1 MSDIRVNNL
10 SNESSTGGPTFTG
23 ITTFSSPYFF
33 IPPVGNTAER
43 PKNPEGGSLR
53 FNTDSKHLEYFRGD
67 TIGWVEIE
75 ASRNVLGG
83 GTGSNAGTGTRGIMG
98 GFHVAGDTIEY
109 ITISTLGDSQD
120 FGNLSNGRFN
130 ANQNACNVTRM
141 IWGGGYDAGGW
152 ENIMD
157 YITVSTLGNATDF
170 GDLGEA
176 KNGCGAAN
184 DKTRAIFA
192 GGAHAPDH
200 SGTNTMDYVTMAS
213 TGNSVDYGDFSAES
227 GTECSVS
234 SSTRGIWTYNGGT
247 ADIVYSAIQTLGNTS
262 DFGDLNSGAW
272 TSGGGSSA
280 TRGIFA
286 GGYIVNTIQYITM
299 ATTGNAVD
307 FGDMT
312 QARFYNRGLSSSTRC
327 VQASG
332 RYYVS
337 PGFVH
342 SDVSDY
348 VEMATTGNA
357 VDFGDMTFLDGNSYS
372 AGNSNGH
379 GGMSG

>member
-1 MSDIRVNNL
+1 MSEIRVNNL
-10 SNESSTGGPTFTG
+10 SNESSTGGPSISG

-33 IPPVGNTAER
+33 VPPVGNTAQR
-43 PKNPEGGSLR
+43 PENPQKGAIR
-53 FNTDSKHLEYFRGD
+53 FNTDSKHLEYFKGD
-67 TIGWVEIE
+67 LLGWVDIE
-75 ASRNVLGG
+75 SSQNVLGG
-83 GTGSNAGTGTRGIMG
+83 GTGSNVGTGTRGIMG

-120 FGNLSNGRFN
+120 FGNLSSGRHN
-130 ANQNACNVTRM
+130 SNQNACSETRM

-152 ENIMD
+152 KNIMD
-157 YITVSTLGNATDF
+157 YITVANLGNAIDF
-170 GDLGEA
+170 GDLTDA
-176 KNGCGAAN
+176 RNGCGAAN
-184 DKTRAIFA
+184 DKTRAIWA

-200 SGTNTMDYVTMAS
+200 SSTNIMDYVTMAS
-213 TGNSVDYGDFSAES
+213 TGNAVDYGDFATA
-227 GTECSVS
+227 GTECSLA

-286 GGYIVNTIQYITM
+286 GGYIVDTIQYITM
-299 ATTGNAVD
+299 ATLGDAVD

-312 QARFYNRGLSSSTRC
+312 QARFNNRGLSSSTRC

-337 PGFVH
+337 PAFVH
-342 SDVSDY
+342 SDICDY
-348 VEMATTGNA
+348 VQMATLGNA
-357 VDFGDMTFLDGNSYS
+357 VDFGDTTAAVAS
-372 AGNSNGH
+372 AGVCSNGH
-379 GGMSG
+379 GGL

>member
-1 MSDIRVNNL
+1 MSEIRVNNL
-10 SNESSTGGPTFTG
+10 SNEDSTSGPIISG

-33 IPPVGNTAER
+33 IPPVGNTQER
-43 PKNPEGGSLR
+43 PQNPDPGSLR

-67 TIGWVEIE
+67 TLGWVDVE
-75 ASRNVLGG
+75 ASVNQLGG
-83 GTGSNAGTGTRGIMG
+83 GTGSNVGTGIRGIMG

-120 FGNLSNGRFN
+120 FGNLSSGRHN
-130 ANQNACNVTRM
+130 SNQNACSETRM
-141 IWGGGYDAGGW
+141 MWGGGYDAGGW
-152 ENIMD
+152 KNIID
-157 YITVSTLGNATDF
+157 YITVANLGNASDF
-170 GDLGEA
+170 GDLTEA
-176 KNGCGAAN
+176 RNGCGAAN
-184 DKTRAIFA
+184 DKTRAIWA

-200 SGTNTMDYVTMAS
+200 SSTNTMDYITMAT
-213 TGNSVDYGDFSAES
+213 TGNAVDFGDFATA

-234 SSTRGIWTYNGGT
+234 SSTRGIWTWNGPA
-247 ADIVYSAIQTLGNTS
+247 ADIMYSTIQSTGNAS
-262 DFGDLNSGAW
+262 DFGDLNSGSW

-299 ATTGNAVD
+299 ATTGDAVD

-312 QARFYNRGLSSSTRC
+312 QARFNNRGLSSSTRC

-332 RYYVS
+332 RWYVS
-337 PGFVH
+337 PAFVH
-342 SDVSDY
+342 SDISDY
-348 VEMATTGNA
+348 IEIATTGNA
-357 VDFGDMTFLDGNSYS
+357 LDFGDMTFLDGNGYS

-379 GGMSG
+379 GGLSG